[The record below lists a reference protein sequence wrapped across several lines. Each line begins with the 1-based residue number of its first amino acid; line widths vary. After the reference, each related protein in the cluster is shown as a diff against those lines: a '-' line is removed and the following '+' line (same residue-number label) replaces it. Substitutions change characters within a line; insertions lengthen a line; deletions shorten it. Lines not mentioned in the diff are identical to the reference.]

1 MRIVPCE
8 LACIMYSQC
17 GTTNKKHR
25 VSVLCPHFLN
35 EFDGNVPFICV
46 FKRTKRCTN
55 SAGKVFT
62 MNLKDGKDLFAI
74 IEILGLFLYA
84 DATE

>member
-1 MRIVPCE
+1 
-8 LACIMYSQC
+8 MYSQC

-25 VSVLCPHFLN
+25 VLCPHFLN

-46 FKRTKRCTN
+46 CKRTKRCPN

-62 MNLKDGKDLFAI
+62 MNLKDGKDLFTI
-74 IEILGLFLYA
+74 IEILDLFLYA
-84 DATE
+84 DAT